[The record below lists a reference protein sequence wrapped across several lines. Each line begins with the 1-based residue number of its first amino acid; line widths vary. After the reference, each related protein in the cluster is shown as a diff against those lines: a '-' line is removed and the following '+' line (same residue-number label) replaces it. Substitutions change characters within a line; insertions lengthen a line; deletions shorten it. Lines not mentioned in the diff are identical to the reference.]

1 MADARMPAPAGPT
14 VRVQHEV
21 RARHEFRGMRT
32 AEHFFSVPLDHFGG
46 SPGGDSS
53 ARLKAS
59 EDWKSWAGSSLWN
72 PQ

>member
-32 AEHFFSVPLDHFGG
+32 AEHFFRVPLDHFGG
-46 SPGGDSS
+46 SPGGETITVFAREYVS
-53 ARLKAS
+53 AAHS
-59 EDWKSWAGSSLWN
+59 
-72 PQ
+72 